1 LLRHRLLVVIIGV
14 PLGVAVIILG
24 GPFFFGFAVL
34 IALLALHE
42 FYTLTRPY
50 RPNLLVGYLGGAGLI
65 VGCYLLG
72 LAGVVAGLAALLLL
86 LFFWAMGGRLGEHL
100 VGRMSLT
107 SLGVLWIALGLGHL
121 VLMRE
126 LDRGLAL
133 TILVF
138 GGTWL
143 NDTFAYIFGR
153 WFGRR
158 RIAPRISPKKT
169 MAGAV
174 AGLAGAVLFAMAVKL
189 YSPWLPAREAAIL
202 GLVVGLAGQ
211 FGDLFE
217 SAVKRDLRIKDSGRL
232 LPGHGGILDRFDSV
246 LFAGPACYWGCWI
259 LLGDVVSGFPVKGLL

>member
-1 LLRHRLLVVIIGV
+1 MLRERVLVAVIGV
-14 PLGVAVIILG
+14 PVGIAVIILG
-24 GPFFFGFAVL
+24 GPFFFGFSVL
-34 IALLALHE
+34 VALLALHE
-42 FYTLTRPY
+42 FYTITRPY
-50 RPNLLVGYLGGAGLI
+50 RPNLLVGYVGGAGLI
-65 VGCYLLG
+65 VSCYLLG
-72 LAGVVAGLAALLLL
+72 LSGVVAGLAGLLLL
-86 LFFWAMGGRLGEHL
+86 LFFWAMRGGMGDHL

-107 SLGVLWIALGLGHL
+107 SLGVLWIAFGLAHL
-121 VLMRE
+121 VLIRE

-138 GGTWL
+138 GSTWL

-158 RIAPRISPKKT
+158 RLAPRVSPKKT
-169 MAGAV
+169 IVGAA
-174 AGLAGAVLFAMAVKL
+174 AGLIGAVLFALAVKM

-232 LPGHGGILDRFDSV
+232 LPGHGGILDRFDS
-246 LFAGPACYWGCWI
+246 LLLAAPACYWACVI
-259 LLGDVVSGFPVKGLL
+259 LLGDVVGVFPVKGLL